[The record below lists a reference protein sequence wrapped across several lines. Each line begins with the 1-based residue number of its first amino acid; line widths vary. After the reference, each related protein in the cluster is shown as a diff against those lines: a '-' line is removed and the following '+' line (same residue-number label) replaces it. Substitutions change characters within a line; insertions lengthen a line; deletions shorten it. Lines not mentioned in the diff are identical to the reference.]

1 MIGDKVRQDVSV
13 SSIYRELE
21 ERWNV
26 YFVLPDQSSYFND
39 PEIADHWK
47 TLLGERF
54 VKLDDPAA
62 VCELIALTVGIGED
76 RIDLRDGLADLRD
89 IGSRAEA
96 ETVGKA
102 LALIPG
108 RSTATVTGLPR
119 DLGTDTDDV
128 DFA

>member
-47 TLLGERF
+47 KLLGERF

-76 RIDLRDGLADLRD
+76 RIDCVTDWR
-89 IGSRAEA
+89 IS
-96 ETVGKA
+96 
-102 LALIPG
+102 
-108 RSTATVTGLPR
+108 ATSVQELKPR
-119 DLGTDTDDV
+119 PSARLSL
-128 DFA
+128 

>member
-1 MIGDKVRQDVSV
+1 M
-13 SSIYRELE
+13 
-21 ERWNV
+21 
-26 YFVLPDQSSYFND
+26 
-39 PEIADHWK
+39 
-47 TLLGERF
+47 
-54 VKLDDPAA
+54 
-62 VCELIALTVGIGED
+62 CELIALTVGIGED

-102 LALIPG
+102 LALIPE
-108 RSTATVTGLPR
+108 RSTAAVAGLPH

>member
-1 MIGDKVRQDVSV
+1 MIGDKVRQDVSGP
-13 SSIYRELE
+13 SIYRELE

-26 YFVLPDQSSYFND
+26 YYVLPDQSSYFND
-39 PEIADHWK
+39 PEIADHWRE
-47 TLLGERF
+47 LLGERF
-54 VKLDDPAA
+54 VKLDNPAA

-102 LALIPG
+102 LARIPS
-108 RSTATVTGLPR
+108 RNPATVAGLPR
-119 DLGTDTDDV
+119 DLGTSTDDV